1 MKFEATEASTGTTL
15 FDISKTTHPF
25 LNGISSTEDKFC
37 AMPDLRTRARSGSGQ
52 SLAEKG
58 GKSVLM
64 TESVGGGFVLAV
76 ADIYMLN
83 NHAGVYWSDNGEI
96 CT

>member
-1 MKFEATEASTGTTL
+1 MDQDRVWLKKA
-15 FDISKTTHPF
+15 
-25 LNGISSTEDKFC
+25 
-37 AMPDLRTRARSGSGQ
+37 
-52 SLAEKG
+52 
-58 GKSVLM
+58 KSVLM